1 MRDKGFT
8 LTELLISIALFATL
22 AAMAV
27 ALMGTATQVM
37 RANSQASRVSGLIQL
52 ARENAIRTQRDLELT
67 FDDVANAVRVVR
79 TEDGVATTVA
89 EVALE
94 FQVQLRVLDEFANTD
109 TPDEFGNADAVDF
122 GDAARLFFISDGS
135 LVDEDS
141 VPVNGTIFMGV
152 SDQPLTGRAVT
163 ITGTTARPRKYRWMG
178 NAWAAQ

>member
-1 MRDKGFT
+1 MREQGFS
-8 LTELLISIALFATL
+8 LAELLVSIALLATI
-22 AAMAV
+22 AGMAV
-27 ALMGTATQVM
+27 ALMGSATQVM

-67 FDDVANAVRVVR
+67 FDDVRNAVRVVR
-79 TEDGVATTVA
+79 TEGGVATTIA
-89 EVALE
+89 EVTLE
-94 FQVQLRVLDEFANTD
+94 NQVRLQVLDALADTD

-122 GDAARLFFISDGS
+122 GDAERLFFISDGS

-152 SDQPLTGRAVT
+152 TSQPLTGRAIT

-178 NAWAAQ
+178 NTWATQ